1 MTVFGV
7 RSISFEPLVVFTN
20 NFPKILAMITRC
32 AVPMF
37 DQGPF
42 KVKVKNKPSFPCC
55 TWSIHHLL

>member
-20 NFPKILAMITRC
+20 NFPEMLAMMRRC

-37 DQGPF
+37 DQGYF
-42 KVKVKNKPSFPCC
+42 KVKVKN
-55 TWSIHHLL
+55 